1 MLAGLFLDIT
11 IVGLLV
17 IFIVL
22 GIKQGY
28 RGTVLHT
35 IISIILTIAGA
46 AGIGFVSAYF
56 FRNSS
61 GVSQGV
67 NDAMMGWVEGSEFLL
82 NTFGMT
88 AEELAKL
95 LGFVLFFIIGFI
107 VGLVIVGLLIWLIN
121 SGLNKLRNVTWFK
134 VIDNTVAVIFNVVT
148 YLVVI
153 AVILALI
160 NCLEGTTIMVELR
173 EFIKSTYVTRF
184 LYQLIDKLLSM
195 DMGGQTL
202 RETLMI
208 GHIIELMFG

>member
-1 MLAGLFLDIT
+1 MP
-11 IVGLLV
+11 
-17 IFIVL
+17 
-22 GIKQGY
+22 
-28 RGTVLHT
+28 
-35 IISIILTIAGA
+35 
-46 AGIGFVSAYF
+46 
-56 FRNSS
+56 
-61 GVSQGV
+61 
-67 NDAMMGWVEGSEFLL
+67 WSEPLPY
-82 NTFGMT
+82 
-88 AEELAKL
+88 
-95 LGFVLFFIIGFI
+95 
-107 VGLVIVGLLIWLIN
+107 
-121 SGLNKLRNVTWFK
+121 KLRNVTWFK
-134 VIDNTVAVIFNVVT
+134 IIDNTVAVIFNVVT

>member
-95 LGFVLFFIIGFI
+95 FGFILFFVIGFI

-134 VIDNTVAVIFNVVT
+134 IIDNTVAVIFNVVT
-148 YLVVI
+148 YLVVV
-153 AVILALI
+153 AVILAFI

-208 GHIIELMFG
+208 GHLLELMFG